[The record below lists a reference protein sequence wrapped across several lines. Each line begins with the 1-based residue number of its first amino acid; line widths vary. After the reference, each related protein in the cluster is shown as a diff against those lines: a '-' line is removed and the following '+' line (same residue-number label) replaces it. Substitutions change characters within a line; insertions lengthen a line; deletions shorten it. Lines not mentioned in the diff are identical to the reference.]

1 MKKNCRRISG
11 FTAVEVLMSTAIL
24 SLAMAAA
31 ISGWLYVFRGEKMN
45 SVQNELDMDVRKD
58 TPFQRRVTVKK
69 VVMTQQYAEEEV
81 GRLNHQ
87 NASKGVQYI
96 AMLTELDE
104 TEREI

>member
-1 MKKNCRRISG
+1 MS
-11 FTAVEVLMSTAIL
+11 VEPTSNKHKPCWAIL
-24 SLAMAAA
+24 R
-31 ISGWLYVFRGEKMN
+31 V
-45 SVQNELDMDVRKD
+45 DMDVRKD

-69 VVMTQQYAEEEV
+69 VVLTQQYAEEEV
-81 GRLNHQ
+81 ERLNHQ